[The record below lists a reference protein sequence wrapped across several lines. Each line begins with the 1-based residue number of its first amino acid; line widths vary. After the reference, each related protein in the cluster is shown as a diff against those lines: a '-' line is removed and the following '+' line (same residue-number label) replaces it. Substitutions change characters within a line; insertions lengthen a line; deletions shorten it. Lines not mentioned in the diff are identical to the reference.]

1 MAIQQLAKG
10 GAQCVALCASLIAFA
25 ACTPQTLSLDARG
38 ALTGTIVEVIDGD
51 TAIIQFGRSK
61 ETVRFLGV
69 DTPETKH
76 PTKPVECWGKEASL
90 HTQQL
95 LPKGTVVFVLRDEEA
110 RDRYGRFLAYVYRRS
125 DNMFI
130 NNDLVAGGW
139 AVPLSITPNTA
150 FESVFAASAHSAQQ
164 TRMGLWGQCRR

>member
-10 GAQCVALCASLIAFA
+10 GALCAALCALLIAIT
-25 ACTPQTLSLDARG
+25 ACAPQSFSLDSRG
-38 ALTGTIVEVIDGD
+38 ALTGTVVEVIDGD
-51 TAIIQFGRSK
+51 TTIIQFGSRK

-90 HTQQL
+90 HTQHL
-95 LPKGTVVFVLRDEEA
+95 LPKGTSVFVFRDEEA
-110 RDRYGRFLAYVYRRS
+110 RDKYGRFLAYVYRSS
-125 DNMFI
+125 DNVFI
-130 NNDLVAGGW
+130 NNELVTGGW

-150 FESVFAASAHSAQQ
+150 FEAVFAASAYSAQQ
-164 TRMGLWGQCRR
+164 SRMGLWGQCRR